1 MKAVY
6 GSWKLAMLIST
17 INICC
22 NSSYELSEPQVCT
35 LCGGTMLNSSEV
47 GHFCWQSAGHIDG
60 RCCWRKNN
68 TSDRERIIGL
78 DLSNCALTFVDDLK
92 EASTAIIID
101 LSLNHIVNMS
111 DTAFQG
117 YTELNYMILPPDLDC
132 PGGNASWESVG
143 VNKGNRVCV
152 KVKKLCA
159 TRPAS
164 CPCSARRTPSV
175 PPTVPASSSAAVPET
190 TTDTSVF
197 ERESSRLCR
206 CFGVWRLSPSSS
218 QRFCGSPKDG
228 KPSRSEAE
236 LDTR

>member
-47 GHFCWQSAGHIDG
+47 GHFCLLSAGHIDG

-143 VNKGNRVCV
+143 VNKGNRFCEGQ
-152 KVKKLCA
+152 KTMCDQTGQLSMLC
-159 TRPAS
+159 PENS
-164 CPCSARRTPSV
+164 LCSPYG
-175 PPTVPASSSAAVPET
+175 PG
-190 TTDTSVF
+190 F
-197 ERESSRLCR
+197 FQCR
-206 CFGVWRLSPSSS
+206 CAGNYYGYKCLREGEFPAVQVFWRLAVVTVVLAAFLWVT
-218 QRFCGSPKDG
+218 QRRKA
-228 KPSRSEAE
+228 KP
-236 LDTR
+236 L